1 MIVDE
6 IKSEKVQRVREVTE
20 YCDKNSNLYCLLE
33 ITCNDVD
40 VLGRMRKVK
49 F

>member
-6 IKSEKVQRVREVTE
+6 IESEKVQRVREVTE
-20 YCDKNSNLYCLLE
+20 YCDKNSNLYCLFE
-33 ITCNDVD
+33 IICNNVD
-40 VLGRMRKVK
+40 VLGRMRKVN